1 MITVLLVDDNGP
13 VQASIE
19 HMLKQAGDIQV
30 IGTATNGVE
39 AIERARED
47 CPDVAVVDISMP
59 LMDGIEATQHIREL
73 CQYTRVVM
81 FSSYNSPAYVQR
93 ALEVGARGYVLKDDA
108 SQELLAAV
116 RAIANGE
123 QYFSEK
129 IAPIARQSSNVQSD
143 GDERDE
149 PGSQHRKED

>member
-19 HMLKQAGDIQV
+19 YMLKQAVDIEV
-30 IGTATNGVE
+30 IGKATNGLE

-59 LMDGIEATQHIREL
+59 LMDGIEATRHMHEL

-81 FSSYNSPAYVQR
+81 LSSYNSPAYVDQ
-93 ALEVGARGYVLKDDA
+93 AMEVGACGYVLKDDA
-108 SQELLAAV
+108 GRELLAAV
-116 RAIANGE
+116 RAIADGGR
-123 QYFSEK
+123 YFSET
-129 IAPIARQSSNVQSD
+129 IQPMARQYLDEGSD
-143 GDERDE
+143 GGKRDE
-149 PGSQHRKED
+149 TGG